1 VYMTSM
7 TECALAM

>member
-1 VYMTSM
+1 MTSM